1 MINEGERIDMSVTV
15 CANACE
21 CVCAGVCL
29 CEYVSIWFLML
40 SNLLGCFFFGVS
52 QFSNIHS
59 ICKAEKKLCCVLFL
73 LLFFDQYKQIN

>member
-15 CANACE
+15 CVRMLVS
-21 CVCAGVCL
+21 VCAGECL
-29 CEYVSIWFLML
+29 CECVSIWFLML

-59 ICKAEKKLCCVLFL
+59 IRKAEKKLCCVLFVVVL
-73 LLFFDQYKQIN
+73 

>member
-29 CEYVSIWFLML
+29 CEYLVSY
-40 SNLLGCFFFGVS
+40 V
-52 QFSNIHS
+52 
-59 ICKAEKKLCCVLFL
+59 E
-73 LLFFDQYKQIN
+73 